1 MTSRRHPIP
10 KSPNSHINQLPSP
23 DLPFRSPISLSQA
36 SSTSQPAFAATKSL
50 LGKLFKPQARPRH
63 QHVKTALSPK
73 VGKSRKLDLKMS
85 KSISM
90 SLKEGN
96 FEIDSSKELSAIRPD
111 SGKTPRTDIRF
122 KGFLAETSSIKST
135 PKVHSVG
142 DYHKEQFDSQ
152 VISLELKL
160 TEQLKALNKSTTLPT
175 SFETQFPIYEKVF
188 QEVIDR
194 DRQFGSLLI
203 KIKVFY
209 ESWLRSFS
217 KNGKS
222 LASEQLFE
230 QCGEQLRAARQKLKL
245 CSEEKKL
252 MLRRIGNL
260 SKETVELNQS
270 LEDLEVENE
279 QLKAKLEAIKSI
291 DMAEFPKSDEAW
303 KYLIVENQNYYQ
315 ENRRL
320 RHKIRVAESQADTLQ
335 LLVQRMGDRGF
346 PIDELEE
353 RLLSSLEN
361 SKTEDLEPITT
372 GPAKSMEKPK
382 NVPKL
387 RLAEVRNF
395 EAERMTSAQEEGDSG
410 ELEKALDSQAE
421 IGLEEFNKM
430 VQTRETVAPEDD
442 RKDTRRKVSKAV

>member
-1 MTSRRHPIP
+1 M
-10 KSPNSHINQLPSP
+10 
-23 DLPFRSPISLSQA
+23 SLSQA
-36 SSTSQPAFAATKSL
+36 SNASSQPVFVAAKSL
-50 LGKLFKPQARPRH
+50 LGKLLKPQARPRH

-73 VGKSRKLDLKMS
+73 VGKSRKFGLKMS
-85 KSISM
+85 KSISI
-90 SLKEGN
+90 SLKEAN
-96 FEIDSSKELSAIRPD
+96 FEIDSSKELSTIRPD

-135 PKVHSVG
+135 PKVHSLV
-142 DYHKEQFDSQ
+142 DFHREQFESQ

-160 TEQLKALNKSTTLPT
+160 TEQLKTLNKSTTLPT

-188 QEVIDR
+188 QEIIDR

-209 ESWLRSFS
+209 ESWLKSFS
-217 KNGKS
+217 RSGQN

-270 LEDLEVENE
+270 IEDLEVENE
-279 QLKAKLEAIKSI
+279 QLKAKLETIKSI
-291 DMAEFPKSDEAW
+291 DLAEFPKSDEAW

-320 RHKIRVAESQADTLQ
+320 RHKVSVAESQADTLQ
-335 LLVQRMGDRGF
+335 VLVQRMRDRGF

-353 RLLSSLEN
+353 RLFSSLEN
-361 SKTEDLEPITT
+361 SKAEDLEPITT
-372 GPAKSMEKPK
+372 GPAKSMEKPT

-395 EAERMTSAQEEGDSG
+395 EAERMTSAQEGGDSREGD
-410 ELEKALDSQAE
+410 KALDSQGDL
-421 IGLEEFNKM
+421 GLEEFNKM

-442 RKDTRRKVSKAV
+442 RKDARRKRSKGV

>member
-1 MTSRRHPIP
+1 MH
-10 KSPNSHINQLPSP
+10 
-23 DLPFRSPISLSQA
+23 SLVD
-36 SSTSQPAFAATKSL
+36 FH
-50 LGKLFKPQARPRH
+50 R
-63 QHVKTALSPK
+63 
-73 VGKSRKLDLKMS
+73 
-85 KSISM
+85 
-90 SLKEGN
+90 
-96 FEIDSSKELSAIRPD
+96 
-111 SGKTPRTDIRF
+111 
-122 KGFLAETSSIKST
+122 
-135 PKVHSVG
+135 
-142 DYHKEQFDSQ
+142 EQFESQ

-160 TEQLKALNKSTTLPT
+160 TEQLKTLNKSTTLPT

-188 QEVIDR
+188 QEIIDR

-209 ESWLRSFS
+209 ESWLKSFS
-217 KNGKS
+217 RSGQN

-270 LEDLEVENE
+270 IEDLEGENE
-279 QLKAKLEAIKSI
+279 QLKAKLETIKSI
-291 DMAEFPKSDEAW
+291 DLAEFPKSDEAW

-320 RHKIRVAESQADTLQ
+320 RHKVSVAESQADTLQ
-335 LLVQRMGDRGF
+335 VLVQRMRDRGF

-353 RLLSSLEN
+353 RLFSSLEN
-361 SKTEDLEPITT
+361 SKAEDLEPITT
-372 GPAKSMEKPK
+372 GPAKSMEKPT

-395 EAERMTSAQEEGDSG
+395 EAERMTSAQEGGDSREGD
-410 ELEKALDSQAE
+410 KALDSQGDP
-421 IGLEEFNKM
+421 GLEEFNKM

-442 RKDTRRKVSKAV
+442 RKDARRKRSKAV